1 MPSFCIVLYTIAS
14 GASIGIVVYDREMM
28 SEEKVFSIAE
38 YIEVLNIF
46 FKSQSARIIGEI
58 SELKRAASGHVYFS
72 IKDKENPGS
81 LDAIMWARNYQ
92 LCGIALE
99 VGMEVIL
106 NGHPNVY
113 PNNGRLSFV
122 ADTVELVGE
131 GALKKAYDD
140 LRKKLEAEGVFA
152 AARKRTLPDYIQRIG
167 VITSMKGAVIHD
179 FENNLGK
186 FGFKVNVIDSR
197 VEGAQA
203 AAPLLAAI
211 RAMREMVEDEG
222 SRGMGI
228 EALVIIRGGGSLE
241 SLQAFN
247 NEALVREVINFPVP
261 VIAGIGHD
269 QDVPLMALAADYM
282 TSTPTAAAHLLSRS
296 WEEAY
301 AKVRAFSGLLN
312 RFPLE
317 LQRVENDL
325 KNTWERFCITF
336 GRSLEHAHQT
346 LALGAQAI
354 KHNDPARQLA
364 LGYSIA
370 RRNGKV
376 VRSMAGLS
384 PGDEM
389 SLAVSDGEINTII
402 KTINHNHS
410 DHHGEDHKAISGGTK
425 TPRPKKISGGHQ
437 ADLGLV

>member
-1 MPSFCIVLYTIAS
+1 MNNEDKIFT
-14 GASIGIVVYDREMM
+14 
-28 SEEKVFSIAE
+28 IAE
-38 YIEVLNIF
+38 YIEVLNVF
-46 FKSQSARIIGEI
+46 FKTQSARIVGEI

-72 IKDKENPGS
+72 VKDKENPGS

-92 LCGIALE
+92 LCGVALE

-113 PNNGRLSFV
+113 PPSGRLSFV

-152 AARKRTLPDYIQRIG
+152 PERKRRLPDYPQRIG
-167 VITSMKGAVIHD
+167 VITSLKGAVIHD

-222 SRGMGI
+222 SQGTGI

-247 NEALVREVINFPVP
+247 NEALVREVVSFPVP

-269 QDVPLMALAADYM
+269 QDVPLMALAADFM

-301 AKVRAFSGLLN
+301 AKVREFAGLLN

-317 LQRVENDL
+317 MQKVENELGIAWDTIC
-325 KNTWERFCITF
+325 NAFE
-336 GRSLEHAHQT
+336 RSLVGARQII
-346 LALGAQAI
+346 ALGSQAI
-354 KHNDPARQLA
+354 KHNDPARQLQ

-376 VRSMAGLS
+376 VRSTAGLS
-384 PGDEM
+384 PGAALE
-389 SLAVSDGEINTII
+389 LTVSDGIIDSTIT
-402 KTINHNHS
+402 TI
-410 DHHGEDHKAISGGTK
+410 HHGKKNPTPAKPKAVH
-425 TPRPKKISGGHQ
+425 RGHQ
-437 ADLGLV
+437 EDLGLV

>member
-1 MPSFCIVLYTIAS
+1 
-14 GASIGIVVYDREMM
+14 
-28 SEEKVFSIAE
+28 
-38 YIEVLNIF
+38 
-46 FKSQSARIIGEI
+46 
-58 SELKRAASGHVYFS
+58 
-72 IKDKENPGS
+72 
-81 LDAIMWARNYQ
+81 
-92 LCGIALE
+92 
-99 VGMEVIL
+99 
-106 NGHPNVY
+106 
-113 PNNGRLSFV
+113 
-122 ADTVELVGE
+122 
-131 GALKKAYDD
+131 
-140 LRKKLEAEGVFA
+140 VFA
-152 AARKRTLPDYIQRIG
+152 AARKRVLPDYVSRIG

-186 FGFKVNVIDSR
+186 FGFKVNVIDAR

-203 AAPLLAAI
+203 APSLLAAI
-211 RAMREMVEDEG
+211 HAMREMVEDEG
-222 SRGMGI
+222 SRGTGI

-247 NEALVREVINFPVP
+247 NEALVREIVDFPVP

-301 AKVRAFSGLLN
+301 AKVREFAGLLN

-317 LQRVENDL
+317 LQRVDNAL
-325 KNTWERFCITF
+325 TNTWNGLVNIFE
-336 GRSLEHAHQT
+336 RSLEGARRMV
-346 LALGAQAI
+346 ALGAQAI
-354 KHNDPARQLA
+354 KHNDPARQLG

-376 VRSMAGLS
+376 VRSTVGLS

-389 SLAVSDGEINTII
+389 LLTLADGEIDSVI
-402 KTINHNHS
+402 KTINHGINNQ
-410 DHHGEDHKAISGGTK
+410 HHGENNKTIGGGSGNGK
-425 TPRPKKISGGHQ
+425 QAPRPKKISGGHQ

>member
-1 MPSFCIVLYTIAS
+1 MNVA
-14 GASIGIVVYDREMM
+14 
-28 SEEKVFSIAE
+28 EEKVFTIAQ
-38 YIEVLNIF
+38 YIEILNVF
-46 FKSQSARIIGEI
+46 FKAQSARIIGEI
-58 SELKRAASGHVYFS
+58 SEIKRAASGHVYFS
-72 IKDKENPGS
+72 IKDKENPGT
-81 LDAIMWARNYQ
+81 LDAIIWSRNYQ
-92 LCGIALE
+92 LCGIDLE

-113 PNNGRLSFV
+113 PPSGRLSFV

-140 LRKKLEAEGVFA
+140 LRKKLEAEGLFA
-152 AARKRTLPDYIQRIG
+152 SERKRILPEYIQRIG
-167 VITSMKGAVIHD
+167 VITSLKGAVIHD

-186 FGFKVNVIDSR
+186 FGFKVNVIDAR

-203 AAPLLAAI
+203 VPSLLAAI
-211 RAMREMVEDEG
+211 RAMREIVEDEG
-222 SRGMGI
+222 SRGTGI

-247 NEALVREVINFPVP
+247 NEALVREVVDFPVP
-261 VIAGIGHD
+261 VVAGIGHD

-282 TSTPTAAAHLLSRS
+282 TSTPTAAAHLLGRS

-301 AKVRAFSGLLN
+301 AKVREFGGLLN

-317 LQRVENDL
+317 LQRVQNGL
-325 KNTWERFCITF
+325 TNTWDGLCNLFE
-336 GRSLEHAHQT
+336 RSLENARTT
-346 LALGAQAI
+346 LALGAQAM
-354 KHNDPARQLA
+354 KHNDPSRQLA

-376 VRSMAGLS
+376 VRSTAGLS
-384 PGDEM
+384 PGEEIA
-389 SLAVSDGEINTII
+389 LTVADGEIDSII
-402 KTINHNHS
+402 KNINHGKTS
-410 DHHGEDHKAISGGTK
+410 KA
-425 TPRPKKISGGHQ
+425 PRPKKISGGHQ